1 MAVFWLLSNDGQANF
16 QCEARDT
23 GHAFELLARSM
34 KYASFADLIADTG
47 RGPADFQVALIETVP
62 AEYDANGNL
71 LLIDQQRENSITGAF
86 REVFAR
92 RNG

>member
-23 GHAFELLARSM
+23 G
-34 KYASFADLIADTG
+34 
-47 RGPADFQVALIETVP
+47 RGPADFQVALLETVVP